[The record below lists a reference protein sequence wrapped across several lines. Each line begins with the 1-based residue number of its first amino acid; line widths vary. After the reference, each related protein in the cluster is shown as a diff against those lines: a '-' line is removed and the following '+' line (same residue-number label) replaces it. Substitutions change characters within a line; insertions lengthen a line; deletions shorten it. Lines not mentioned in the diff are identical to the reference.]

1 MSRLALFIATCGY
14 VGYVPLAPGTFGS
27 ALGLTL
33 IWALRR
39 FGSGPLEIAV
49 IVLLLAVGTWSGTLA
64 ERRLGRVDPGHVI
77 IDEVAGMLITL
88 AFVPLTPTTAIVG
101 FLVFRAL
108 DIVKPWP
115 VRTAE
120 RLPGGAGI
128 MADDAL
134 AAVYGNAVVRGIM
147 AVAPGWFT

>member
-1 MSRLALFIATCGY
+1 
-14 VGYVPLAPGTFGS
+14 
-27 ALGLTL
+27 
-33 IWALRR
+33 
-39 FGSGPLEIAV
+39 
-49 IVLLLAVGTWSGTLA
+49 
-64 ERRLGRVDPGHVI
+64 VI

-88 AFVPLTPTTAIVG
+88 AFVPLTTVTAIVG
-101 FLVFRAL
+101 FFTFRAL

-115 VRTAE
+115 VRKAE

-147 AVAPGWFT
+147 AVVPGWFT